1 MLTVTSFRDAHAAQ
15 DLSWGSRGRS
25 CSLGG
30 GKAKG
35 ETGRRAEEV
44 STPENSPDCS
54 WSGAKGLMRQHIS
67 KREAEEEA
75 EEERLRKQ
83 EEAAEAKRRR
93 ELERSKK
100 AAEVDSNSSISGS
113 PDAGQDCKGDTD
125 TLPAT
130 PVAERASQ

>member
-54 WSGAKGLMRQHIS
+54 WSGAKRLMRQHIS
-67 KREAEEEA
+67 RREA
-75 EEERLRKQ
+75 EEERLRKK
-83 EEAAEAKRRR
+83 EEAAEAKRRT

-100 AAEVDSNSSISGS
+100 AAEVDSNSSISAS
-113 PDAGQDCKGDTD
+113 PVAGQDCKGDTD